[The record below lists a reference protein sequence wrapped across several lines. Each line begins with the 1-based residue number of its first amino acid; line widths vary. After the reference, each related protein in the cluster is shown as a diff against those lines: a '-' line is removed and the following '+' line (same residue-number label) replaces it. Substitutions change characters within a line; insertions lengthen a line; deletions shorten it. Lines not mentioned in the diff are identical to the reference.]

1 MVKLRYT
8 EAALKFRAENG
19 YDAPDE
25 IPGWIR
31 AKFPGTTVYTGYDD
45 VSTNIAFRL
54 VFATDADELYFWL
67 TW

>member
-1 MVKLRYT
+1 MVKIGFT

-19 YDAPDE
+19 YVAAEE

-31 AKFPGTTVYTGYDD
+31 AKFPGATVYTGYDD
-45 VSTNIAFRL
+45 VDINVAYRI
-54 VFATDADELYFWL
+54 VFETPSDEVYFWL